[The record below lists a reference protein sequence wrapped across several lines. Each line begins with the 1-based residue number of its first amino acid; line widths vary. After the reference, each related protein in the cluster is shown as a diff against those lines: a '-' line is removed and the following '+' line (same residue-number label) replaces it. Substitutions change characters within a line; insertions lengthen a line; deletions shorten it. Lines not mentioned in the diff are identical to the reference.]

1 MNENEESKV
10 GGKTRIFVT
19 NIPKYYDV
27 DLLKKYYLQYGEVT
41 DVQVIRKTG
50 GESRKYGFV
59 GFKTEEEATKAM
71 EETNN
76 TFIDTSKIQT
86 SLCQPN
92 QKSQTKSVKNQ
103 KKPKEAANKD
113 LDFIKSKIV
122 SNQEGTT
129 KEPEDFDK
137 KDSGRILVTNLPFTT
152 TEEELKEE
160 FGKFG
165 EITEIH
171 ICIDKETKRSKGKI
185 WKIKTFKRNV
195 IHFVHDSRMFKK
207 GSRNE

>member
-1 MNENEESKV
+1 MNENETKV
-10 GGKTRIFVT
+10 EAKTRIFVT

-50 GESRKYGFV
+50 GESRRYGFV

-76 TFIDTSKIQT
+76 TFIDTAKIQT

-92 QKSQTKSVKNQ
+92 QKNQSKSVKNQ

-122 SNQEGTT
+122 QT
-129 KEPEDFDK
+129 KEGINELEDLDK
-137 KDSGRILVTNLPFTT
+137 KDSGRIMVTNFPYTT

-160 FGKFG
+160 FSKYGD
-165 EITEIH
+165 ITEIH
-171 ICIDKETKRSKGKI
+171 ICIDKETKRSKGKTFNN
-185 WKIKTFKRNV
+185 IKTKRNG
-195 IHFVHDSRMFKK
+195 IHFVYDS
-207 GSRNE
+207 